1 MDGEKKVAA
10 ERATAEKGGCVKDFT
25 CRCRHAALPPR
36 RTMTRRPSARRTRLE
51 GEEKD
56 RLLRL
61 AHTTAKKAEAIRA
74 QKVEAKHNHKAKHGN
89 KTARSKQTTARGTKS
104 SLGGRMEAAP
114 RSGTD
119 TPNSA
124 KIKDKVAAPSK
135 RAVRS

>member
-1 MDGEKKVAA
+1 M
-10 ERATAEKGGCVKDFT
+10 
-25 CRCRHAALPPR
+25 
-36 RTMTRRPSARRTRLE
+36 E

-61 AHTTAKKAEAIRA
+61 AHTTAKKAEAIRT
-74 QKVEAKHNHKAKHGN
+74 QKVEAKHKAKHGN

-104 SLGGRMEAAP
+104 SLGGHMEAAA
-114 RSGTD
+114 RSGTN